1 VALDPSLQG
10 FVLAA
15 DEAEAERRLGT
26 LLEEQAAPLLRRIV
40 ARKLGA
46 YGVGRA
52 SSPQDLEDI
61 VADALLALVSR
72 LQSLRLDA
80 ASNPIE
86 SFPDYT
92 AVVAYN
98 AFAHYL
104 RRLDPG
110 RSRLKNRLRYVFTR
124 EPRLGLWPTT
134 DGPVC
139 GLAGW
144 RPGPASPVAT
154 EKFDRL
160 VAEPERRLRW
170 ARGRHT
176 SPTDP
181 AALVGVFQAIGGP
194 VEFDRLVGTIA
205 AVSPEERGTPSAS
218 IDASTLADASL
229 PADLALDQRRTTE
242 RLWEEICALPQRQ
255 RVALLL
261 NLRDVGGS
269 SLLWVFPLTGT
280 ASIRRIAGALEMPDL
295 ELAEIWNRLPLDDRT
310 IAERLGCTRQQ
321 VINLRSAARKRL
333 GNRLE
338 ERAESRVDAHIRGGS
353 DSLED
358 KA

>member
-1 VALDPSLQG
+1 MLDPLLRG
-10 FVLAA
+10 FVEAA
-15 DEAEAERRLGT
+15 DEAEAERRLAG
-26 LLEEQAAPLLRRIV
+26 LLEEHAEPLIRRIV

-46 YGVGRA
+46 HGGPAAPY
-52 SSPQDLEDI
+52 DLEDI

-72 LQSLRLDA
+72 LQSLRQGA
-80 ASNPIE
+80 ASDPIE
-86 SFPDYT
+86 SFVDYT

-98 AFAHYL
+98 AFAYHL

-110 RSRLKNRLRYVFTR
+110 RSRLKNRLRYVLTR
-124 EPRLGLWPTT
+124 EPRLSLWPTP

-144 RPGPASPVAT
+144 RPGPANPVAA
-154 EKFDRL
+154 ERLDRL
-160 VAEPERRLRW
+160 MAEPERRLRW
-170 ARGRHT
+170 AQGRHA
-176 SPTDP
+176 SPADP
-181 AALVGVFQAIGGP
+181 GALVGVFQAIGGP
-194 VEFDRLVGTIA
+194 VELDRLVGTIA
-205 AVSPEERGTPSAS
+205 ALSPAEGNTQGVSTPPSM
-218 IDASTLADASL
+218 ADETSL

-242 RLWEEICALPQRQ
+242 RLWVEICALPQRQ

-269 SLLWVFPLTGT
+269 SLLWVLPLTGT
-280 ASIRRIAGALEMPDL
+280 ASIRWVARALEMPDL
-295 ELAEIWNRLPLDDRT
+295 ELAELWNRLPLDDRT

-333 GNRLE
+333 ANRLE
-338 ERAESRVDAHIRGGS
+338 EGAEGRPEANIRGGS

>member
-1 VALDPSLQG
+1 MLDPLLRG
-10 FVLAA
+10 FVDAA
-15 DEAEAERRLGT
+15 DEAEAERRLAT
-26 LLEEQAAPLLRRIV
+26 LLEEHAAPLIRKIV

-46 YGVGRA
+46 HGGPAAPY
-52 SSPQDLEDI
+52 DLEDI

-72 LQSLRLDA
+72 LQSLRQA
-80 ASNPIE
+80 ATSDPIE
-86 SFPDYT
+86 SFGDYT

-98 AFAHYL
+98 AFAYHL

-110 RSRLKNRLRYVFTR
+110 RSRLKNRLRYVLTR
-124 EPRLGLWPTT
+124 EPRLGLWATP

-144 RPGPASPVAT
+144 RPGSASPVAT
-154 EKFDRL
+154 ERL
-160 VAEPERRLRW
+160 DGLMAEPERRLRW
-170 ARGRHT
+170 AQGRQA
-176 SPTDP
+176 SPTEP

-194 VEFDRLVGTIA
+194 VELDRLVGTIA
-205 AVSPEERGTPSAS
+205 ALSPVEEKTRDVSTPPS
-218 IDASTLADASL
+218 LADEASP
-229 PADLALDQRRTTE
+229 PADVALDQRRMAE
-242 RLWEEICALPQRQ
+242 RLWLEICALPQRQ

-261 NLRDVGGS
+261 NLRDVGGA

-321 VINLRSAARKRL
+321 VINLRGAARKRL
-333 GNRLE
+333 ANRLE
-338 ERAESRVDAHIRGGS
+338 GRADGRPEANIRGGS